1 LNDADAFDHREHRDL
16 IAGLAKRSR
25 FFLVAPAKMNALEE
39 SGGQSELG
47 SRYYE
52 GAAAGA
58 VLLGRKPVSG
68 SFDALFGWP
77 DAVVEIANDGS
88 DAPRVIA
95 DLSGQPER
103 LQEISRRNAREA
115 LLRHDWAYRW
125 ENVLTMAGLEPRP
138 ALGARKDRLKALAN
152 GVGP

>member
-1 LNDADAFDHREHRDL
+1 
-16 IAGLAKRSR
+16 
-25 FFLVAPAKMNALEE
+25 MNALEE

-58 VLLGRKPVSG
+58 VLLGSKPVSA
-68 SFDALFGWP
+68 SFQELFGWP
-77 DAVVEIANDGS
+77 DAVVEIEPDGS
-88 DAPRVIA
+88 DAARVIA
-95 DLSGQPER
+95 DLSREPER
-103 LQEISRRNAREA
+103 LREISRRNAREA

-125 ENVLTMAGLEPRP
+125 ENVLSVAGLEPRP

-152 GVGP
+152 GIGS